1 MKSKLL
7 VTSIVTVLALSA
19 CATVPGGFQAD
30 KGRVAKASI
39 VGCAGGALL
48 AKFTGNSDNA
58 LKACAGGAVVAGV
71 ASYTAQ
77 LKEAKAVEEAA
88 RQAGLNVQVQTQEVV
103 QGAERKSELKELRLQ
118 YDPNDLRNP
127 SAEAAA
133 VFDKLA
139 SLIKNKKPN
148 SQLEVELRGSDKA
161 MCLKPAELLRARGVG
176 LLDVG
181 AYATPPKASV
191 PGGVVG
197 YAQTPHATVSANCTG
212 VHEIVI
218 SPITSL

>member
-1 MKSKLL
+1 M
-7 VTSIVTVLALSA
+7 
-19 CATVPGGFQAD
+19 
-30 KGRVAKASI
+30 
-39 VGCAGGALL
+39 
-48 AKFTGNSDNA
+48 
-58 LKACAGGAVVAGV
+58 
-71 ASYTAQ
+71 
-77 LKEAKAVEEAA
+77 
-88 RQAGLNVQVQTQEVV
+88 QTQEVV

-127 SAEAAA
+127 SAETAA

-181 AYATPPKASV
+181 AYATPPKATV

-197 YAQTPHATVSANCTG
+197 DAQMPHATVSANCTG

>member
-7 VTSIVTVLALSA
+7 ITSIAAVIALSG
-19 CATVPGGFQAD
+19 CASMPDFQAD

-48 AKFTGNSDNA
+48 AKVTGNSDNA
-58 LKACAGGAVVAGV
+58 LRACAGGAVVAGV

-88 RQAGLNVQVQTQEVV
+88 RQAGLNAQVQIQEVG
-103 QGAERKSELKELRLQ
+103 QGSERKSELKELRLQ

-127 SAEAAA
+127 SAETSA

-139 SLIKNKKPN
+139 HLIKNKKAGAD
-148 SQLEVELRGSDKA
+148 LKVELRGSDQA
-161 MCLKPAELLRARGVG
+161 MCVKPAELLKARGVS
-176 LLDVG
+176 LVDTG
-181 AYATPPKASV
+181 AYASPVKASV
-191 PGGVVG
+191 PSAVIGN
-197 YAQTPHATVSANCTG
+197 AQTAHASVSANCSG
-212 VHEIVI
+212 QHEIVI

>member
-7 VTSIVTVLALSA
+7 VTSIFSVLALSA
-19 CATVPGGFQAD
+19 CATAPGGFQAD
-30 KGRVAKASI
+30 RGRVAKASI

-58 LKACAGGAVVAGV
+58 LRACAGGAVVAGV
-71 ASYTAQ
+71 ASYSAQ
-77 LKEAKAVEEAA
+77 VKEAKAIEEAA
-88 RQAGLNVQVQTQEVV
+88 KRAGLQAQVKTEEVV
-103 QGAERKSELKELRLQ
+103 QGTERKSELKELRLQ

-127 SAEAAA
+127 TAETSA

-148 SQLEVELRGSDKA
+148 STLEVELRGSDKA
-161 MCLKPAELLRARGVG
+161 MCLKPAELLRTRGVG
-176 LLDVG
+176 LLDIG
-181 AYATPPKASV
+181 AYVTPPKTTV
-191 PGGVVG
+191 PGAVIGD
-197 YAQTPHATVSANCTG
+197 AQTPHATVSAHCTG

>member
-127 SAEAAA
+127 SAETAA

-139 SLIKNKKPN
+139 SLLHRFGWAETVVIGDKLDLSTVNAT
-148 SQLEVELRGSDKA
+148 LVVYHFEVSGLGFADGSI
-161 MCLKPAELLRARGVG
+161 R
-176 LLDVG
+176 
-181 AYATPPKASV
+181 
-191 PGGVVG
+191 
-197 YAQTPHATVSANCTG
+197 
-212 VHEIVI
+212 
-218 SPITSL
+218 

>member
-7 VTSIVTVLALSA
+7 VTSIVTALALSA
-19 CATVPGGFQAD
+19 CATVPSGFQTD

-58 LKACAGGAVVAGV
+58 LRACAGGAVVAGV

-103 QGAERKSELKELRLQ
+103 QESERKSELKELRLQ
-118 YDPNDLRNP
+118 YNPNDLRNP
-127 SAEAAA
+127 SAETAA

-139 SLIKNKKPN
+139 SLIRNKKPD
-148 SQLEVELRGSDKA
+148 SKLEVELNGSDKA
-161 MCLKPAELLRARGVG
+161 MCLKPAALLRERGVG
-176 LLDVG
+176 LLDLG
-181 AYATPPKASV
+181 AYSTPPKGTV
-191 PGGVVG
+191 PGAVVG
-197 YAQTPHATVSANCTG
+197 NAQMPHATVSANCTG

>member
-7 VTSIVTVLALSA
+7 ATSIITALALSA

-58 LKACAGGAVVAGV
+58 LRACAGGAVAAGV
-71 ASYTAQ
+71 ASYSAQ

-88 RQAGLNVQVQTQEVV
+88 RRAGLQAQVKTEEVV
-103 QGAERKSELKELRLQ
+103 QGSERKSELKELRLQ

-127 SAEAAA
+127 SAETAA

-148 SQLEVELRGSDKA
+148 SKLEVELKGSDKA
-161 MCLKPAELLRARGVG
+161 MCLKPAELLRSRGVG

-181 AYATPPKASV
+181 AYATPPKVSV
-191 PGGVVG
+191 PGAVIGD
-197 YAQTPHATVSANCTG
+197 AQMPHATVSANCAG

>member
-7 VTSIVTVLALSA
+7 ITSIAAVIALSG
-19 CATVPGGFQAD
+19 CASMPDFQAD

-48 AKFTGNSDNA
+48 AKVTGNSDNA
-58 LKACAGGAVVAGV
+58 LRACAGGAVVAGV

-88 RQAGLNVQVQTQEVV
+88 RQAGLNAQVQTQEVG
-103 QGAERKSELKELRLQ
+103 QGSERKSELKELRLQ

-127 SAEAAA
+127 SAETSA

-139 SLIKNKKPN
+139 SLIKNKKAGAD
-148 SQLEVELRGSDKA
+148 LKVELRGSDQA
-161 MCLKPAELLRARGVG
+161 MCVKPVELLKARGVLIG
-176 LLDVG
+176 NSQAAHASASTNCVG
-181 AYATPPKASV
+181 
-191 PGGVVG
+191 
-197 YAQTPHATVSANCTG
+197 Q
-212 VHEIVI
+212 HEIVI

>member
-7 VTSIVTVLALSA
+7 ITSIATVIALSG
-19 CATVPGGFQAD
+19 CASIPDFQAD

-48 AKFTGNSDNA
+48 AKVTGNSDNA
-58 LKACAGGAVVAGV
+58 LRACAGGAVVAGV

-88 RQAGLNVQVQTQEVV
+88 RQAGLNAQVSTQEVG
-103 QGAERKSELKELRLQ
+103 QGNERKSELKELRLQ

-127 SAEAAA
+127 SVETSA

-139 SLIKNKKPN
+139 SLIKNKKAGAD
-148 SQLEVELRGSDKA
+148 LKVELRGSDQA
-161 MCLKPAELLRARGVG
+161 MCVKPAELLKARGVV
-176 LLDVG
+176 LVDAG
-181 AYATPPKASV
+181 AYASPGRASV
-191 PGGVVG
+191 AGSVIGD
-197 YAQTPHATVSANCTG
+197 AQAAHASVSANCSG
-212 VHEIVI
+212 QHEIVI

>member
-7 VTSIVTVLALSA
+7 ITSIATVIALSG
-19 CATVPGGFQAD
+19 CASMPDFQAD

-48 AKFTGNSDNA
+48 AKVTGNSDNA
-58 LKACAGGAVVAGV
+58 LRACAGGAVVAGV

-77 LKEAKAVEEAA
+77 VKEAKAVEEAA
-88 RQAGLNVQVQTQEVV
+88 RQAGLNAQVQTQEVG
-103 QGAERKSELKELRLQ
+103 QGSERKSELKELRLQ

-127 SAEAAA
+127 SAETSA

-139 SLIKNKKPN
+139 TLIKNKKAGAD
-148 SQLEVELRGSDKA
+148 LKVELRGSDKT
-161 MCLKPAELLRARGVG
+161 MCVKPAELLKARGVLIG
-176 LLDVG
+176 NSQADH
-181 AYATPPKASV
+181 ASV
-191 PGGVVG
+191 STNCVG
-197 YAQTPHATVSANCTG
+197 Q
-212 VHEIVI
+212 HEIVI

>member
-7 VTSIVTVLALSA
+7 ISSIAAVIALTG
-19 CATVPGGFQAD
+19 CASMPDFQAD

-48 AKFTGNSDNA
+48 AKITGNSDNA
-58 LKACAGGAVVAGV
+58 LRACAGGAVVAGV

-88 RQAGLNVQVQTQEVV
+88 RQAGLNAQVQTQEVG
-103 QGAERKSELKELRLQ
+103 QGSERRSELKELRLQ

-127 SAEAAA
+127 SVETSA

-139 SLIKNKKPN
+139 TLIKNKKAGED
-148 SQLEVELRGSDKA
+148 LKIELKGSDQA
-161 MCLKPAELLRARGVG
+161 MCTKPAELLKARGVLIG
-176 LLDVG
+176 NSQ
-181 AYATPPKASV
+181 AS
-191 PGGVVG
+191 
-197 YAQTPHATVSANCTG
+197 HASVSANCSG
-212 VHEIVI
+212 QHEIVI